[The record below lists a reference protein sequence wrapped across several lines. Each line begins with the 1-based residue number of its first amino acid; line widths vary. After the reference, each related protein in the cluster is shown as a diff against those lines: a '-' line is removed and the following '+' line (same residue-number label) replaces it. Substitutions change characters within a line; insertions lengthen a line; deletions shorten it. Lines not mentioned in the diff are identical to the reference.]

1 MLVTELG
8 ITIEVRLLQNAKA
21 FLSID
26 MMELD
31 SEVLKHI
38 NEIPQ

>member
-26 MMELD
+26 MMELEMSIFD
-31 SEVLKHI
+31 KLEQL
-38 NEIPQ
+38 